1 MPEAA
6 VKPVYSK
13 ENPFPALVTESR
25 LLSGLGSTKETRH
38 FVVSLAGSG
47 LTYEPGDSLAIYP
60 KNRPKDVDELLAEL
74 GVSGDEPVLLP
85 KAAETIPL
93 REALTSKLAL
103 KGPTRRF
110 VEALAARAS
119 KPTEALRLA
128 GLLAPEVKDNLA
140 KWLYEREFV
149 DLLAEFPSARLSPQE
164 LVDSLRRLVPRLYS
178 IASSQRV
185 HPGEAYLIVAVV
197 RYWTN
202 GRDRVGAC
210 STYLADRVIVGS
222 TKMPVFVSNAGF
234 RLPEDGSTDIIMV
247 GPGTGIAPF
256 RAFVEERAATGARGR
271 NWLFF
276 GDQRRATDFAYEE
289 DWKKWTK
296 EGFVTRFDT
305 AFSRDQARKIYV
317 QDRMRENAAEL
328 WAWLKSGARFYV
340 CGDSTR
346 MAKDVD
352 AALHEIIAGQAG
364 LTPEGAADYVK
375 AMKKEKRYLRDVY
388 S

>member
-1 MPEAA
+1 MNENAGTPA
-6 VKPVYSK
+6 YSK
-13 ENPFPALVTESR
+13 DNPFPALVTESL

-38 FVVSLAGSG
+38 FVVNLAGSG
-47 LTYEPGDSLAIYP
+47 LTYEPGDSLAIHP
-60 KNRPKDVDELLAEL
+60 QNRPKDVDELLAEL
-74 GVSGDEPVLLP
+74 GARGDEPVMLP
-85 KAAETIPL
+85 KATGPVAL
-93 REALTSKLAL
+93 REALTSRLAL
-103 KGPTRRF
+103 KGPTRKM
-110 VEALAARAS
+110 VETLAAKAA

-164 LVDSLRRLVPRLYS
+164 LVDHMRRLVPRLYS

-185 HPGEAYLIVAVV
+185 HPDEAYLIVAVV

-202 GRDRVGAC
+202 GRDRVGSC

-222 TKMPVFVSNAGF
+222 TRMPVFVSNAGF
-234 RLPEDGSTDIIMV
+234 RLPEDGSRDIIMV

-256 RAFVEERAATGARGR
+256 RAFVEDRAATGAKGR

-289 DWKKWTK
+289 EWKKWMRD
-296 EGFVTRFDT
+296 GVVTRFDT

-328 WAWLKSGARFYV
+328 WAWIKSGAPFYV

-352 AALHEIIAGQAG
+352 AALHEIIAGQGG
-364 LTPEGAADYVK
+364 LTPEGAIDYVK